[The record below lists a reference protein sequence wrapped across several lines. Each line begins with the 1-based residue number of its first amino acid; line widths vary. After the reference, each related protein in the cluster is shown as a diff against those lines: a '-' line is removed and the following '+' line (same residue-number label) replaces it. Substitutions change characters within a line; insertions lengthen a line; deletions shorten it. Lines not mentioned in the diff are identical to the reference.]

1 MYVPLVPLYVA
12 PQEACWSAKDSD
24 DVEGDD
30 ACTEV
35 GSSVSTELPQRQG
48 VDDWDLGYAYQRPSV
63 WHFYEHGLY
72 LKTTHLPLLDA
83 CFIESDQG
91 DYRPFGTMGDFWRLA
106 ENMELDIAVA
116 TECGV
121 QILRKNQAVEI
132 SALKPGLR
140 YLRCFPQSL
149 GIMAVGGRFAH
160 LEATWRLDDKRIGR
174 SAVQNELVNALL
186 RSRGNNH
193 VSFW

>member
-1 MYVPLVPLYVA
+1 MYVPLVPLYV
-12 PQEACWSAKDSD
+12 PPPEACWSVKDSD
-24 DVEGDD
+24 DVEGADD
-30 ACTEV
+30 VCTEV
-35 GSSVSTELPQRQG
+35 GSSADTELPRRQC
-48 VDDWDLGYAYQRPSV
+48 DEDWDLSYAYDRPGV

-72 LKTTHLPLLDA
+72 LKTTHLNLLDV
-83 CFIESDQG
+83 CFLEFDNG
-91 DYRPFGTMGDFWRLA
+91 DYRPFGSMADFWRLA
-106 ENMELDIAVA
+106 EYMEVDIAVA

-132 SALKPGLR
+132 AALKPGLR

-149 GIMAVGGRFAH
+149 GVMAVGGRFAH
-160 LEATWRLDDKRIGR
+160 LEATWRLDDKRGR
-174 SAVQNELVNALL
+174 PIVQTELVMALL

>member
-1 MYVPLVPLYVA
+1 
-12 PQEACWSAKDSD
+12 
-24 DVEGDD
+24 
-30 ACTEV
+30 
-35 GSSVSTELPQRQG
+35 
-48 VDDWDLGYAYQRPSV
+48 
-63 WHFYEHGLY
+63 
-72 LKTTHLPLLDA
+72 
-83 CFIESDQG
+83 
-91 DYRPFGTMGDFWRLA
+91 
-106 ENMELDIAVA
+106 MELDIAVA

-160 LEATWRLDDKRIGR
+160 LEATWRLDDKRVGR
-174 SAVQNELVNALL
+174 PAVQSELVMALL